1 MWGPSVQIGVVCPI
15 SFLLTLLH
23 GWREGAAGGG
33 DWGIRGSFQV
43 GLQVILQVRLQL
55 RLQVILQLSLQLR
68 F

>member
-15 SFLLTLLH
+15 SFLLPLLH